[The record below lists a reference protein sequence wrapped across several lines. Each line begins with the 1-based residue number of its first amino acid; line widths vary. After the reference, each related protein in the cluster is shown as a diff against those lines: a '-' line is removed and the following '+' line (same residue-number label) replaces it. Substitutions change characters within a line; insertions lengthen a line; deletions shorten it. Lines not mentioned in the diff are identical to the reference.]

1 MRAHAVRVPM
11 TMNATSWSPLGVL
24 ITLLVTVFVVACVVW
39 LVLLVARTQSRSAAP
54 RSALAILEERL
65 ARGEIGV
72 EDYQA
77 RRGAIEAR
85 R

>member
-1 MRAHAVRVPM
+1 MPM
-11 TMNATSWSPLGVL
+11 TMTTTSWSPLGVL
-24 ITLLVTVFVVACVVW
+24 ITLLVTVFVVASVVW
-39 LVLLVARTQSRSAAP
+39 LVLLVARAQSGSANP

-72 EDYQA
+72 DDYQA